1 MAAGKIML
9 TMLLVVLTIM
19 TATINNK
26 TTIANMLMRMRKT
39 ILMRTMLRILQNVML
54 MMVTLGY
61 YSANMKR

>member
-19 TATINNK
+19 TATIKNK

-39 ILMRTMLRILQNVML
+39 TYNEDDVEDSAKCDAHDGNVGILQC
-54 MMVTLGY
+54 
-61 YSANMKR
+61 

>member
-1 MAAGKIML
+1 ML

-39 ILMRTMLRILQNVML
+39 IIMRTMLRILQNVML

>member
-26 TTIANMLMRMRKT
+26 TTVANMLMRMRKT
-39 ILMRTMLRILQNVML
+39 IIMRTMLRILQNVML

>member
-1 MAAGKIML
+1 ML

-39 ILMRTMLRILQNVML
+39 IIMRTMLRILQNVML

-61 YSANMKR
+61 YSANMKRCDL

>member
-1 MAAGKIML
+1 MAAGEILL

-39 ILMRTMLRILQNVML
+39 IYNEDDVEDSAKYDADNCNVRILP
-54 MMVTLGY
+54 
-61 YSANMKR
+61 

>member
-1 MAAGKIML
+1 MAAGKTML

-39 ILMRTMLRILQNVML
+39 IIMRTMLRILQNVML

>member
-39 ILMRTMLRILQNVML
+39 IIMRTMLRILQNVML